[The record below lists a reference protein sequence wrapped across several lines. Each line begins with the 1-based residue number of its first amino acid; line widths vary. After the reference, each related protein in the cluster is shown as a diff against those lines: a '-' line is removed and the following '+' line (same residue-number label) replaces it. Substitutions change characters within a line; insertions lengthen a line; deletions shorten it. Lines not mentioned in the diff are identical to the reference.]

1 VEDDV
6 SFYSE
11 CTQHLFG
18 DEGMFNSINISGKH
32 ELESITFSDNDKGK
46 VKGLGKIAIAYIRSY
61 PLYNTIKGE
70 TKF

>member
-1 VEDDV
+1 
-6 SFYSE
+6 
-11 CTQHLFG
+11 
-18 DEGMFNSINISGKH
+18 MFNSINISGKH